1 MLQSTFLQEEP
12 LAGQEGVVTIAIRLG
27 HGLPHQRRFP
37 ADAPMA
43 AVYDWV
49 LTLEEVAAEDRT
61 HVTLM
66 AYPRRVLADGAQTLT
81 ELELPSRAMLLLK
94 EEAA

>member
-1 MLQSTFLQEEP
+1 V
-12 LAGQEGVVTIAIRLG
+12 AGQEGVVTIAIRLV

-37 ADAPMA
+37 AEAPVS

-49 LTLEEVAAEDRT
+49 MTLEEVAAESRS

-66 AYPRRVLADGAQTLT
+66 EYPRRVLADGAQTLT
-81 ELELPSRAMLLLK
+81 ELELPARAMLLLK
-94 EEAA
+94 EETG